1 MSKNFQFGIFVLVFT
16 ICACASSP
24 PPELVNVSDEG
35 SQTEYLIGPGDNLE
49 IYVWRNP
56 EVSRTV
62 TVRPDGK
69 ISTPLVEDMVAV
81 GKTPTMLARDIEG
94 VLSKYIKSPV
104 VNIIVGGFT
113 GQFSE
118 QIRVV
123 GEAVEP
129 RAISYR
135 ENISLLDV
143 MIEVG
148 GITEF
153 AAGNRA
159 KVIRKHG
166 GKSGTIPVRIDDL
179 INKGDMKQNIRMLP
193 GDVIIIP
200 ESFF

>member
-1 MSKNFQFGIFVLVFT
+1 MNTIRSYFVLVA
-16 ICACASSP
+16 IILLSSCATTPA
-24 PPELVNVSDEG
+24 PELTDSSANNVAS
-35 SQTEYLIGPGDNLE
+35 EYKIGPGDNLE
-49 IYVWRNP
+49 IFVWRNP
-56 EVSRTV
+56 EISRTV

-69 ISTPLVEDMVAV
+69 ISTPLVEDMVAA
-81 GKTPTMLARDIEG
+81 GKSPTELARDMEV
-94 VLSKYIKSPV
+94 VLAKYVKSPT
-104 VNIIVGGFT
+104 VNIIVGQFN

-123 GEAVEP
+123 GEATEP

-153 AAGNRA
+153 AAGNKA
-159 KVIRKHG
+159 KIIRKQE
-166 GKSGTIPVRIDDL
+166 GKSGSIPVRIDDL
-179 INKGDMKQNIRMLP
+179 INKGDMRQNIRMLP